1 MILLA
6 FSCFSFDGATV
17 GERGGVP
24 STSSGILQDSVGF
37 FVISSEHGY
46 SLRI

>member
-17 GERGGVP
+17 GERGGEI
-24 STSSGILQDSVGF
+24 SRNEINGGIGGID
-37 FVISSEHGY
+37 
-46 SLRI
+46 